1 MPINQGASEAPRLGS
16 RRRIH
21 KTTARL
27 SAGAIREPTT
37 TTSIQ
42 ARARS
47 CDSCLYGVRAFIR
60 TDRYSPS
67 VPGHSPT
74 QATCIFRAF
83 LDLRHTVTKRA
94 KYRVRTYQCMQNIC
108 LRRRAYRAAY
118 LQHAGTTHMRSV
130 EKWNEAKWFV
140 RAQLALPSPAR
151 CVTPCLVG
159 CPGTPLAWPATQR
172 AADPH
177 FRGRPESSRRP
188 GP

>member
-60 TDRYSPS
+60 TDRQMDRQI
-67 VPGHSPT
+67 
-74 QATCIFRAF
+74 QADT
-83 LDLRHTVTKRA
+83 
-94 KYRVRTYQCMQNIC
+94 
-108 LRRRAYRAAY
+108 RR
-118 LQHAGTTHMRSV
+118 
-130 EKWNEAKWFV
+130 
-140 RAQLALPSPAR
+140 PSPA
-151 CVTPCLVG
+151 TPQHKQHAYSV
-159 CPGTPLAWPATQR
+159 R
-172 AADPH
+172 
-177 FRGRPESSRRP
+177 S
-188 GP
+188 